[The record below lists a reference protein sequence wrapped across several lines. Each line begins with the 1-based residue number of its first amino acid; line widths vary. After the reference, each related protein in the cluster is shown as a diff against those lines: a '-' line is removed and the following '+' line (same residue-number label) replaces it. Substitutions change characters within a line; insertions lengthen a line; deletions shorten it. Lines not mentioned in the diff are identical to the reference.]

1 MQAVFGSSYG
11 SEHGNLRSKSVVDIG
26 HLTWANMCFYYVC
39 HPPQKKNRPVPK
51 LSLNGTRTSLVETTE
66 KNSHFQAA
74 DLLADTERA
83 LGWLFAPMK
92 GRAFTRKKWGVRV
105 LSTNEHWAC
114 NKNSRVAN
122 LCKCWVDVIVLN
134 YLRSNVLKKWD
145 PTSNEWLF
153 NTLWSSKPSK
163 GPSNVKGK
171 LSTKGAWGLSIMERP
186 LNQPEDLTCCEFW
199 KLSIPRLKT
208 KLLGNRSRYI
218 QIQPTLR
225 TWLFHK
231 GSWIHLPTKSES
243 EWWFKNRTYVASL
256 SRGIPTKDEKTH
268 QIRHDKRWNYTCYC
282 LAQY

>member
-1 MQAVFGSSYG
+1 M
-11 SEHGNLRSKSVVDIG
+11 
-26 HLTWANMCFYYVC
+26 
-39 HPPQKKNRPVPK
+39 
-51 LSLNGTRTSLVETTE
+51 
-66 KNSHFQAA
+66 
-74 DLLADTERA
+74 
-83 LGWLFAPMK
+83 
-92 GRAFTRKKWGVRV
+92 
-105 LSTNEHWAC
+105 
-114 NKNSRVAN
+114 
-122 LCKCWVDVIVLN
+122 LN

-163 GPSNVKGK
+163 GPSNAKGK

-218 QIQPTLR
+218 QIKPTLR

-256 SRGIPTKDEKTH
+256 SRGHPYQKFRPSSPKMRKHTKLGMTRDGTTPVTAWH
-268 QIRHDKRWNYTCYC
+268 SIRMY
-282 LAQY
+282 